1 MSRPTTSGSF
11 DRLAPDYDDLRPVDD
26 AWWQVFDAIVAA
38 ADVRGRRVLEVGCGT
53 GRLAAALSDRAGAR
67 VWAVE
72 QSEAMAAEARR
83 NGVHVKVAAAERLPF
98 RAGWF
103 ERGIMRMVA
112 HLLDRPRAFAELRR
126 VLSEDGRLV
135 VATMDPGTFGDHWL
149 VPWFPAILRIDRARF
164 PAAEQLESELR
175 DAGFD
180 VRFDR
185 LVQENAI
192 EREQALAKFRGRA
205 FSTFDLLDED
215 AFRAGLADAEARFP
229 PRLAYRTTWLIVAA
243 DAR

>member
-26 AWWQVFDAIVAA
+26 AWWQVFEAIVAA
-38 ADVRGRRVLEVGCGT
+38 ADVRGRRLLEVGCGT
-53 GRLAAALSDRAGAR
+53 GRLAAALSERGGAR

-103 ERGIMRMVA
+103 ERAVMRMVA
-112 HLLDRPRAFAELRR
+112 HLLDRPLAFAELRR
-126 VLSEDGRLV
+126 VLADDGRLV
-135 VATMDPGTFGDHWL
+135 VATMDPETFGDHWL
-149 VPWFPAILRIDRARF
+149 VPWFPAILRIDGTRF
-164 PAAEQLESELR
+164 PTAEQLDSELR
-175 DAGFD
+175 DAGFE
-180 VRFDR
+180 VRVDR

-192 EREQALAKFRGRA
+192 ERERALAKFRGRA

-215 AFRAGLADAEARFP
+215 EFRAGLAEAEARFP